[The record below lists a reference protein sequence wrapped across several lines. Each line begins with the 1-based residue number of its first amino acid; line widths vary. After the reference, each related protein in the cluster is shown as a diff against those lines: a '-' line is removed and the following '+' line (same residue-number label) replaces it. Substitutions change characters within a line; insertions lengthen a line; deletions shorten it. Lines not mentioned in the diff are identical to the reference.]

1 LTNEAL
7 GWPLDLMAEA
17 GGHALVIYDYEYT
30 DNGDG
35 SYEISRYQYGLIRL
49 EDLLNSVPDYT
60 PVKMIRE
67 GI

>member
-1 LTNEAL
+1 
-7 GWPLDLMAEA
+7 MAA
-17 GGHALVIYDYEYT
+17 GSDGRNRRPRAVIYDYEYT

-49 EDLLNSVPDYT
+49 EDLLNSAPDYT

>member
-1 LTNEAL
+1 
-7 GWPLDLMAEA
+7 MAA
-17 GGHALVIYDYEYT
+17 GSDGGSRRPRAVIYDYEYT